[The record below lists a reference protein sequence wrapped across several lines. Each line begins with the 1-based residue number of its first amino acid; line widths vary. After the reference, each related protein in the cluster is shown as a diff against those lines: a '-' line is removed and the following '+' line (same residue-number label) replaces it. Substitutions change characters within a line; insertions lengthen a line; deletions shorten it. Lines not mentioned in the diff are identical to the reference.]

1 MSKGVNVFIYFLEN
15 YRNEEELH
23 KFHQTLTFRYG
34 RLEEELPEQMMAATY
49 IKPNNVVLELCG
61 NIGRNS
67 IVIASL
73 LHNQQNL
80 VVMECAQH
88 VANQLEENRNMNH
101 FTFHIEVSALSSQ
114 KLIQKI
120 EEDTTGVSTIPS
132 DKLLDGYRWVNT
144 ISFSDLEKKYNKTFD
159 TLVADCEGALYYI
172 LQDFPTMLHNIK
184 TIIMENDYLDIN
196 QKLKVDEIIKK
207 MVLNVFL

>member
-1 MSKGVNVFIYFLEN
+1 MYPTIFSEN
-15 YRNEEELH
+15 HRNEEEPH
-23 KFHQTLTFRYG
+23 KFHQTLTSKHG
-34 RLEEELPEQMMAATY
+34 RSEEEPPEQTMAATY
-49 IKPNNVVLELCG
+49 TKPNNVVPELGG

-73 LHNQQNL
+73 LHDQKNL

-101 FTFHIEVSALSSQ
+101 FTFHIEVSALSLQ

-144 ISFSDLEKKYNKTFD
+144 ISFSDLEKN
-159 TLVADCEGALYYI
+159 
-172 LQDFPTMLHNIK
+172 
-184 TIIMENDYLDIN
+184 
-196 QKLKVDEIIKK
+196 IIKH
-207 MVLNVFL
+207 LIHL